1 MENLSDSQK
10 AEYIR
15 YVEDLQMKESVKMV
29 NRLVEECFDKCVTVG
44 WWNGVWNFPC
54 SDTSCIFNCLIDS
67 IILYFSLKLLEMKC
81 FLFNFVLNVFF
92 AYHINSLFEFLTL
105 FLCPKFQGFKTKSLE
120 DHEQKCISHCTEKYM
135 KLSQRVGLRYSEQQA
150 KLMQNPPQKLNY

>member
-54 SDTSCIFNCLIDS
+54 SDTIMHFYCIINS
-67 IILYFSLKLLEMKC
+67 IILYFSL
-81 FLFNFVLNVFF
+81 N
-92 AYHINSLFEFLTL
+92 
-105 FLCPKFQGFKTKSLE
+105 
-120 DHEQKCISHCTEKYM
+120 
-135 KLSQRVGLRYSEQQA
+135 
-150 KLMQNPPQKLNY
+150 